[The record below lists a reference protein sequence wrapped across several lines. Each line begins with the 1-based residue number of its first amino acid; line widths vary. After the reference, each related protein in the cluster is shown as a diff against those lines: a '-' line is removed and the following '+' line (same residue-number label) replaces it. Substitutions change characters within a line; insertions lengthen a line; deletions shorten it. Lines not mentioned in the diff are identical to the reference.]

1 MGRKKKNKY
10 LYSRLHGYITTY
22 RIDNHID
29 GEWLIDLE
37 NGNGFKKDEYLLWG
51 ESSENILNLLKDGD
65 IVEIEFYD
73 DLCKRRIKKL
83 FIVNRSDP
91 AKMDTTNDAWPNMI
105 DFENMYIWLTYDLAD
120 NRWLQED
127 KKYNPRIKRILTAE
141 EFERRSIG
149 V

>member
-1 MGRKKKNKY
+1 MKRKKKNKY
-10 LYSRLHGYITTY
+10 LYRRTDGYIDCFD
-22 RIDNHID
+22 IKDHID
-29 GEWLIDLE
+29 GEILIHHIT
-37 NGNGFKKDEYLLWG
+37 GVAFKRDEYQLVG
-51 ESSENILNLLKDGD
+51 EESENILNLLKDGD